1 MKFFGRPTTKW
12 WSSKTF
18 AKLNGNHLLMA
29 NIFIILEKSWKY
41 ILFHLTKLNMLLAN
55 HILYILCIFI
65 KPNVW
70 YLWSLKILAIKK
82 WFPFSFAK
90 NFTGPPFC
98 VWLTKKLQTFSRHLF
113 WEQPSKYCIAEFT
126 AIFVCL
132 LLSWSRRY
140 SMNWSSN
147 FDGP

>member
-1 MKFFGRPTTKW
+1 MSAKSLKFFGRPTTKW
-12 WSSKTF
+12 RSSKTF

-70 YLWSLKILAIKK
+70 YSWSLKILAIKNGL
-82 WFPFSFAK
+82 PFNFAK
-90 NFTGPPFC
+90 VLQGCHFAVGGP
-98 VWLTKKLQTFSRHLF
+98 KKLQIFSRYF
-113 WEQPSKYCIAEFT
+113 FRE
-126 AIFVCL
+126 IFK
-132 LLSWSRRY
+132 RY
-140 SMNWSSN
+140 LI
-147 FDGP
+147 